1 MKSSDFWSKGCQS
14 HWFDPQITPVRF
26 EPLIGSFSLV
36 WPHPFKQIHHERI
49 GSMDLGST
57 HFQMNLA
64 QKLVS
69 KWAKAQSPSPK
80 LNRTEPSQPSVWQTA
95 AAHMFGHEARITSPK
110 SSFFKSFG
118 APRAPNPYTS
128 MLNYLCSSIFH
139 YFSDI
144 RSAHLAQVS
153 PIIYTSTIKKILL

>member
-1 MKSSDFWSKGCQS
+1 MKSSDFWSMGCQT

-26 EPLIGSFSLV
+26 EPLIGSFSLA
-36 WPHPFKQIHHERI
+36 WPHSFKQMHHERI

-69 KWAKAQSPSPK
+69 NGPKPKVRAQNWIKSNRVSRRFDRRRQRTCLGMRQESHHPSP
-80 LNRTEPSQPSVWQTA
+80 PSLKALVP
-95 AAHMFGHEARITSPK
+95 
-110 SSFFKSFG
+110 
-118 APRAPNPYTS
+118 PRAPNPYTS